1 MSDALETVK
10 KYVPD
15 ADPAVVEKMASTYRL
30 VLQKA
35 DAALVSASD
44 PEELKRLFPDEGVGR
59 PGASVR
65 R

>member
-30 VLQKA
+30 ALQNA
-35 DAALVSASD
+35 DAALVSA
-44 PEELKRLFPDEGVGR
+44 F
-59 PGASVR
+59 
-65 R
+65 